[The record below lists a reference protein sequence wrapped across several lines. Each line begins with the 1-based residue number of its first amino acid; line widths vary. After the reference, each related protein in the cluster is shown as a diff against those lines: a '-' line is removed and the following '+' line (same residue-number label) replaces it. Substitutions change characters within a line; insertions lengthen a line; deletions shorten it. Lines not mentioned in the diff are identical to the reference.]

1 MMRKNSFFVCLH
13 ASSVLGSN
21 FFWKQKRLRQLQLRG
36 PFHNKVPFWSW
47 LQRAPWR
54 REPQIWGYF
63 SEHDNRLSCFMDV
76 AVGSSLRNLFSNFLV
91 LNALMSIILFAS
103 KRRQTN
109 VKEGLKAMRS
119 KYIHPLEMQPG
130 HTFDKID
137 ARWQPYH
144 WCGYS
149 DKDLRHG
156 CFLRWSCGYMF
167 AVFLSGQHVTIVKN
181 CWLVNEARKIIKILF
196 HVFPQFL

>member
-1 MMRKNSFFVCLH
+1 MRKNSFFVCLH

-21 FFWKQKRLRQLQLRG
+21 FFWKQKRLRRLQLRG

-47 LQRAPWR
+47 LQRTPWR
-54 REPQIWGYF
+54 KKTQFWGYF
-63 SEHDNRLSCFMDV
+63 SEHDNRLSCFVDV
-76 AVGSSLRNLFSNFLV
+76 DVGSSLRNLFSNFLV
-91 LNALMSIILFAS
+91 LNALMSILFAS

-130 HTFDKID
+130 HAFNKID

-144 WCGYS
+144 WCGYR
-149 DKDLRHG
+149 DKDLVFPKTVLWIYVC
-156 CFLRWSCGYMF
+156 CFSLWSTCN
-167 AVFLSGQHVTIVKN
+167 N
-181 CWLVNEARKIIKILF
+181 CQEWLVGE
-196 HVFPQFL
+196 